1 MSSTL
6 ATASRRISA
15 IDDAIHALPIEWF
28 RPSRAIYWTDQL
40 ASAAIGWTAFASAV
54 AARSALSRVALLFVA
69 MLALYRAVLFI
80 HELTHLARRDVP
92 WFRLAWSALVGV
104 PLLIPAF
111 LYEGVH
117 TEHHRQRSYGTEA
130 DPEYFPF
137 GRRRPI
143 LILISLGASLLT
155 PLALAI
161 RFGVLAP
168 LSWIVPP
175 LRRLVRERASALA
188 INPRFV
194 RRAPISAAGRVEEAA
209 ACTVVWTVVALWW
222 NGHLPTS
229 ALWCWAATVA
239 AASGV
244 NAVRTLAAHRYD
256 RDEGELG
263 MIDQLVDSCTID
275 GGRRRILT
283 IGHALVAPLGLRFHA
298 LHHWIPSLPYHNL
311 GRAHRR
317 LVAALAGDA
326 PYRAT
331 VERGLSPLLRDLVLR
346 ARRNTRSHLPKT

>member
-1 MSSTL
+1 MSSSLVTG
-6 ATASRRISA
+6 SRRISA
-15 IDDAIHALPIEWF
+15 IDEAIHALPIEWF
-28 RPSRAIYWTDQL
+28 RPSRAIYWTDLL
-40 ASAAIGWTAFASAV
+40 AAATIGWAAFAWAV
-54 AARSALSRVALLFVA
+54 AARSALDRAAFLAVA

-92 WFRLAWSALVGV
+92 WFRLACSALVGV

-130 DPEYFPF
+130 DPEYFPY

-143 LILISLGASLLT
+143 LILISLGASLLA
-155 PLALAI
+155 PLALAV

-168 LSWIVPP
+168 VSWIVPP
-175 LRRLVRERASALA
+175 LGRMVRERASALA

-194 RRAPISAAGRVEEAA
+194 RLAPISAAGRVEEAA
-209 ACTVVWTVVALWW
+209 ACAVVWMAVSLWW

-229 ALWCWAATVA
+229 AFACWAATVA
-239 AASGV
+239 VTSGV

-256 RDEGELG
+256 RDEGELR

-275 GGRRRILT
+275 GGTGRRMLI
-283 IGHALVAPLGLRFHA
+283 IGHTLVAPLGLRFHA

-317 LVAALAGDA
+317 LVAALGGDA

-331 VERGLSPLLRDLVLR
+331 VERGFSPILRDLV
-346 ARRNTRSHLPKT
+346 RRSRRSRL

>member
-1 MSSTL
+1 VTE
-6 ATASRRISA
+6 SRRISA

-28 RPSRAIYWTDQL
+28 RPSRAIYWVDLL
-40 ASAAIGWTAFASAV
+40 ASATIGWTAFAWAV
-54 AARSALSRVALLFVA
+54 ATRSARSRVAFLAVA

-130 DPEYFPF
+130 DPEYFPY

-143 LILISLGASLLT
+143 LILIPLGASLLA
-155 PLALAI
+155 PLALAV

-168 LSWIVPP
+168 VSWIVPP
-175 LRRLVRERASALA
+175 LRRMVRERASALA
-188 INPRFV
+188 INPRFA

-209 ACTVVWTVVALWW
+209 ACAVVWTVASLWW
-222 NGHLPTS
+222 TDHLPTS
-229 ALWCWAATVA
+229 ALVCWAATAA

-256 RDEGELG
+256 RDEGELR

-275 GGRRRILT
+275 GGRRRRILT
-283 IGHALVAPLGLRFHA
+283 IGHTLVAPLGLRFHA

-317 LVAALAGDA
+317 LVAALGGDA

-331 VERGLSPLLRDLVLR
+331 VERGFSPLLRDLV
-346 ARRNTRSHLPKT
+346 RRSRLSTRN

>member
-1 MSSTL
+1 MSSSL
-6 ATASRRISA
+6 ATGSRRISA
-15 IDDAIHALPIEWF
+15 IDEAIHALPIEWF
-28 RPSRAIYWTDQL
+28 RPSRAIYWTDLL
-40 ASAAIGWTAFASAV
+40 AAATIGWAAFAWAV
-54 AARSALSRVALLFVA
+54 AARSALDRAAFLAVA

-92 WFRLAWSALVGV
+92 WFRLACSALVGV

-130 DPEYFPF
+130 DPEYFPY

-143 LILISLGASLLT
+143 LILISLGASLLA
-155 PLALAI
+155 PLALAV

-168 LSWIVPP
+168 VSWIVPP
-175 LRRLVRERASALA
+175 LGRMVRERASALA

-194 RRAPISAAGRVEEAA
+194 RRTPISAAGRVEEAA
-209 ACTVVWTVVALWW
+209 ACAVVWMAVSLWW

-229 ALWCWAATVA
+229 AFACWAATVA
-239 AASGV
+239 VASGV

-256 RDEGELG
+256 RDEGELR

-275 GGRRRILT
+275 GGRGRRMLI
-283 IGHALVAPLGLRFHA
+283 IGHTLVAPLGLRFHA

-317 LVAALAGDA
+317 LVAALGGDA

-331 VERGLSPLLRDLVLR
+331 VERGFSPILRDLV
-346 ARRNTRSHLPKT
+346 RRSRRSRL